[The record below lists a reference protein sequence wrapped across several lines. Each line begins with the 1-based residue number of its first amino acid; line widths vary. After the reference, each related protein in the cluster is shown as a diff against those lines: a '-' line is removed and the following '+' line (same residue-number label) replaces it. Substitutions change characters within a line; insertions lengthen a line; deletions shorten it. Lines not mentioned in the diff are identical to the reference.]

1 MNRDDLRDYKNNQEC
16 IKARVEHIQEFKAQL
31 TNITSVITDMP
42 KGSKKVNDNMAE
54 KVAELVK
61 LQDDYI
67 NAMLERDRKQ
77 KEILNQLDSV
87 KQPYRLILDKIYIQG
102 KNLVTVA
109 SEMKYD
115 YKYICK
121 QHGIA
126 LNEFERHDKSR
137 KKRLNHDKE
146 I

>member
-1 MNRDDLRDYKNNQEC
+1 
-16 IKARVEHIQEFKAQL
+16 
-31 TNITSVITDMP
+31 
-42 KGSKKVNDNMAE
+42 MAE
-54 KVAELVK
+54 KVAELID

-87 KQPYRLILDKIYIQG
+87 KQPYRLILDNIYIQG

-126 LNEFERHDKSR
+126 LNEFEKHDKSR
-137 KKRLNHDKE
+137 KKRLNNDKE
-146 I
+146 S

>member
-1 MNRDDLRDYKNNQEC
+1 MNRKDLKDYKNNQEC
-16 IKARVEHIQEFKAQL
+16 IKSRIEHIQEFKTQL
-31 TNITSVITDMP
+31 TNITGVITDMP
-42 KGSKKVNDNMAE
+42 GGSKKVNDNMAE
-54 KVAELVK
+54 KLAELIK

-67 NAMLERDRKQ
+67 DEVLKHNKKQ
-77 KEILNQLDSV
+77 KEILNQLDNV

-102 KNLVTVA
+102 KDLVTVA

-126 LNEFERHDKSR
+126 LNEFEKHDK
-137 KKRLNHDKE
+137 
-146 I
+146 